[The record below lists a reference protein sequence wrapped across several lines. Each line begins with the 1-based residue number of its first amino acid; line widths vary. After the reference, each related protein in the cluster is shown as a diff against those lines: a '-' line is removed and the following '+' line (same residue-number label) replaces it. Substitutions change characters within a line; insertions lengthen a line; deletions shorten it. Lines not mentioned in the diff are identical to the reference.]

1 MKWNFVDK
9 QPCRNS
15 INPSSFLRSNFSSL
29 LWVLSHFH
37 LQSSHHLS
45 LSPSRNKKRQQKEV
59 SQFKFIK
66 KSNIHLPI
74 LFAIILSYLIFPSSN
89 LLFYFFPLPSSHL
102 SFSPYLLSHF
112 SVRFFIIFH
121 IHSTSSPSIV
131 PSISSASLSNYS
143 FWRKILF
150 PHLHH
155 PRCVPCL
162 CCCLPQCVC
171 FDYDIQI
178 VCTGCFGKLS
188 FYFFVELSLFN
199 YDLDFE
205 RKTNCF
211 LALWTLFIIFFG

>member
-45 LSPSRNKKRQQKEV
+45 LFPSRNKKRQQKEV

-89 LLFYFFPLPSSHL
+89 LLFYVFLSLRLSSLSLLIYSLTSVLGFSLFSIYILLLLHQLFLPFRLPVSQIIHSGGKFSFPI
-102 SFSPYLLSHF
+102 
-112 SVRFFIIFH
+112 FIIRDVFLVCVVVYLSVFVLIMIYKLCVLGVLGSFH
-121 IHSTSSPSIV
+121 
-131 PSISSASLSNYS
+131 
-143 FWRKILF
+143 
-150 PHLHH
+150 
-155 PRCVPCL
+155 
-162 CCCLPQCVC
+162 
-171 FDYDIQI
+171 
-178 VCTGCFGKLS
+178 
-188 FYFFVELSLFN
+188 FF
-199 YDLDFE
+199 
-205 RKTNCF
+205 K
-211 LALWTLFIIFFG
+211 